1 MTAGGENPGAAL
13 WMAAAVLGVIA
24 IVVAFI
30 FWRAKRS
37 GSRSAV
43 LDVVLIL
50 SSWFVVISMFV
61 LALQVI
67 TTFSSS
73 WIEFSTS
80 SVGPYSMPTGCFSG
94 TADRPVEPTLACL
107 SYDHAR
113 ATVSSPAAWMR
124 WIVVGTQVLS
134 TAALLTPFV
143 IVAISSFQAAAG
155 RPFHAL
161 TTRSMYIGAVVVAVT
176 GLGSD
181 VLSSIGQ
188 TAILR
193 GLIGRGD
200 AGYPEFFYVQSTLW
214 PLGAAL
220 LLAALAAIFR
230 HGAQLQRDTEG
241 LV

>member
-1 MTAGGENPGAAL
+1 MTAGGENPSTAL
-13 WMAAAVLGVIA
+13 WMAAAVVGVIA

-50 SSWFVVISMFV
+50 SSWFVVISVFV
-61 LALQVI
+61 LALGAI
-67 TTFSSS
+67 TTFSNS
-73 WIEFSTS
+73 WIQFSTS
-80 SVGPYSMPTGCFSG
+80 SIGPYSIPAACSSG
-94 TADRPVEPTLACL
+94 SAGHPADPTLACL
-107 SYDHAR
+107 SYDHAS
-113 ATVSSPAAWMR
+113 ATISSPAAWMR

-143 IVAISSFQAAAG
+143 IIAISSFHAAAG
-155 RPFHAL
+155 RPFHAV

-193 GLIGRGD
+193 DLLSPGD
-200 AGYPEFFYVQSTLW
+200 TGYPEFFYVQSTLW

-230 HGAQLQRDTEG
+230 HGARLQRDTEG